1 MLVNWN
7 SISPSKNFA
16 QDFTNSYEIKKEIQ
30 KLKEPVKHLE
40 NFITSYYI
48 IYAGFITGQLVLFML
63 RKTNPFIFFS
73 SLVFITII
81 LGFIYMRKEHK
92 NAKEKSSEI
101 EQKQNLI
108 DSFESQIA
116 QDLYDLS
123 SFELVDAEYQKYCMD
138 NGLEKQYKNFKI
150 ALINQNLQ
158 TPQVLSFYEFMK
170 HYCEENINTTALSDI
185 QVKAVNKQDNFQFF
199 QKG

>member
-7 SISPSKNFA
+7 SLSPSKNFA
-16 QDFTNSYEIKKEIQ
+16 RDFAESYEIKKEIQ

-48 IYAGFITGQLVLFML
+48 VYVGFIIGQLVLFML

-73 SLVFITII
+73 SFMIVTII
-81 LGFIYMRKEHK
+81 LGFIYMRKENK
-92 NAKEKSSEI
+92 NSKAKFSEI
-101 EQKQNLI
+101 QQKQNLI
-108 DSFESQIA
+108 DSFDNQIA

-123 SFELVDAEYQKYCMD
+123 SFELVDAEYQKYCRE

-158 TPQVLSFYEFMK
+158 TPQVLAFYEFMK

-185 QVKAVNKQDNFQFF
+185 QVRAVNKQDDFQFF